1 MSCVASLCVVL
12 LRRVAPM
19 RRQENDELT
28 KTSFFSISVV
38 LIHLSISWIDH
49 LTSVFNFLTEL
60 IKLIN

>member
-19 RRQENDELT
+19 RRQGNDEPT
-28 KTSFFSISVV
+28 KTSFFIISV
-38 LIHLSISWIDH
+38 LLFKFLISWNDF

-60 IKLIN
+60 TKMMH